1 MIETALEIQMMK
13 LRVWRLL
20 VVITCFGVGL
30 SAAYAQND
38 RMENATVR
46 IVVKET
52 DGTATGSGFVIGN
65 GRYVVTNHHVIKGA
79 SEIYILSKPLGHRVR
94 GTVVVD
100 SQEKDLAVLQ
110 MEDGVTATPVALVL
124 NSGVRKRETVYAA
137 GFPAAADDQGD
148 SINNFLEVK
157 FSQGIISGYVNGPSG
172 EALYQITAALNP
184 GNSGGPLFDECDR
197 AIGINVEKSL
207 VKAVIVGQNGE
218 QSTERVPLGEG
229 IAWSIRADE
238 LVTLLR
244 ANNIPVAVE
253 SNVCVPGSMASAPP
267 PVLPPDPGKSGG
279 RRSGSNKE
287 VVERSKSS
295 HGFLFIASFL
305 AICLVG
311 GLIVLI
317 LRQS

>member
-1 MIETALEIQMMK
+1 V
-13 LRVWRLL
+13 RV
-20 VVITCFGVGL
+20 
-30 SAAYAQND
+30 
-38 RMENATVR
+38 
-46 IVVKET
+46 VVKET
-52 DGTATGSGFVIGN
+52 DGTATGSGFVIGD

-79 SEIYILSKPLGHRVR
+79 SEIYILSKRLGRKVR

-100 SQEKDLAVLQ
+100 SPEKDLAVLQ
-110 MEDGVTATPVALVL
+110 MEDGMRGTPVALVL
-124 NSGVRKRETVYAA
+124 NSGVHKRETVYAA

-148 SINNFLEVK
+148 SIENFLEVK
-157 FSQGIISGYVNGPSG
+157 FSQGIISGYVKGPSG
-172 EALYQITAALNP
+172 EALYQISAALNP

-229 IAWSIRADE
+229 IAWSIQADE

-267 PVLPPDPGKSGG
+267 TPVRTPDPVNPGTHRPPSK
-279 RRSGSNKE
+279 NNE
-287 VVERSKSS
+287 VVARPRSS
-295 HGFLFIASFL
+295 HGFLFL
-305 AICLVG
+305 AGFVAVCLVA